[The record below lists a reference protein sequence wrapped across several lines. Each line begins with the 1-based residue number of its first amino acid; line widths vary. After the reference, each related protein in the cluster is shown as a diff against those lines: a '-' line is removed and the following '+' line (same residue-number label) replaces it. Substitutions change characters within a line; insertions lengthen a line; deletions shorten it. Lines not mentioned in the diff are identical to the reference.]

1 MFFSFFFFFSF
12 FSFFSLKKQ
21 IIDKYFEYANE
32 IFQSELE
39 PFEFLN
45 ELHLDY
51 FCKIVLKLLHL
62 LQISALNIMLFCSVS
77 LNCTITIL
85 KYASNLIK
93 YEFYSL
99 DLTGLCKDDDP
110 IEKLKEI
117 LNDYIKNGL
126 KLNKNAILF
135 INLNEIKEISAK
147 NSSKYE
153 EIYIILN
160 SLEKG
165 YETGDIFLKNLVE
178 EYLQNCKLSE
188 NYKHLNS
195 YHHLHILKEK
205 LASKIRYIFNMD
217 VNHLLKH
224 SLKHRCSNVFLAN
237 YHDFFKNY
245 TKFYIY
251 IKNTG
256 ENLGENETFSKNMEK
271 IHNFYKEKGE
281 FLKNVKTA
289 YVFEI
294 EESKIVLKETTSFN
308 NLLSFQQFF
317 TLTCYT
323 YEKIRMNLANKFEKE
338 KKSGVM
344 GKIFDL
350 ENAKVEKFNKEANK
364 IIGEKE
370 KFERDL
376 TENTEKN
383 RLNSMELIFI
393 KEEIERITDEICGFG
408 KEIKGFEEDLIEE
421 KKKFIGNF
429 GEIRRNLVINEEEV
443 A

>member
-1 MFFSFFFFFSF
+1 MKFFILFCGFLLNFFP
-12 FSFFSLKKQ
+12 LIKQ

-32 IFQSELE
+32 IYQCELE

-51 FCKIVLKLLHL
+51 FCKIMLKLLHL

-77 LNCTITIL
+77 LKCTMTIL

-99 DLTGLCKDDDP
+99 DLTGLCKEDDP

-117 LNDYIKNGL
+117 LNEYINNGL
-126 KLNKNAILF
+126 KLNKNAVLF
-135 INLNEIKEISAK
+135 INLNEIKE
-147 NSSKYE
+147 NSDINCSKYE
-153 EIYIILN
+153 ELFIVLN
-160 SLEKG
+160 SLEKN
-165 YETGDIFLKNLVE
+165 YEAGDIFLKNVVE
-178 EYLQNCKLSE
+178 EYLQNCKLSD
-188 NYKHLNS
+188 NYKNLNS

-217 VNHLLKH
+217 VNHFLKH
-224 SLKHRCSNVFLAN
+224 SLKHQCSNVFLAN

-245 TKFYIY
+245 TKLYIY
-251 IKNTG
+251 IKNSE

-281 FLKNVKTA
+281 FLKNVKIA

-294 EESKIVLKETTSFN
+294 EESKIILKETKSFN
-308 NLLSFQQFF
+308 NPLSFQQFF

-338 KKSGVM
+338 KKSGIM

-350 ENAKVEKFNKEANK
+350 EKAKFEKFNKEVNK
-364 IIGEKE
+364 ILGKKE
-370 KFERDL
+370 KFEKDL
-376 TENTEKN
+376 IENEEKKKH
-383 RLNSMELIFI
+383 NSMELLVIR
-393 KEEIERITDEICGFG
+393 EEIERINDEISGFD
-408 KEIKGFEEDLIEE
+408 KDIKVFEEGLIEE
-421 KKKFIGNF
+421 KKGFIEKFI
-429 GEIRRNLVINEEEV
+429 EIRKDLMISEEEV
-443 A
+443 